1 VSVKSASLRALG
13 VIVPG
18 AASAVVCFGEGA
30 DALRR
35 DVKLWHRVWSHGRGL
50 SLFLCPR
57 CERKTQILRMYDG
70 RLQCRKCL
78 MRQKIQFKIAYG
90 TRAERAEAR
99 AKRIEKLRAKLAG
112 GSLRVDGRGLG
123 RRRELEWSP
132 RRASI
137 REREGCW
144 RLRHEPFVASCF
156 VSRA

>member
-1 VSVKSASLRALG
+1 MVCEFQDDLVSVKSASLRALG

-90 TRAERAEAR
+90 TRAERPR
-99 AKRIEKLRAKLAG
+99 RGRSGLRSCGRSLPGVRFGLTGGGLGGG
-112 GSLRVDGRGLG
+112 GSWNGRRGELNPRTRGL
-123 RRRELEWSP
+123 LE
-132 RRASI
+132 A
-137 REREGCW
+137 ET
-144 RLRHEPFVASCF
+144 
-156 VSRA
+156 